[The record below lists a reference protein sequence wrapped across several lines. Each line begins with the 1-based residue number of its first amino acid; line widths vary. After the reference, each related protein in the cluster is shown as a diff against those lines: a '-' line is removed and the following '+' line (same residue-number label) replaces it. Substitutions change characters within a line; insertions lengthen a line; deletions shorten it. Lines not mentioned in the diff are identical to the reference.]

1 MAARK
6 ITMAQAAFIG
16 LGNIIG
22 AGIFVLAGTTIHLA
36 GPGALVAFVVTAV
49 LATTVALNSAELSS
63 KIVTHGGLYSFV
75 KTSMGDALG
84 FLVGWLRAI
93 SYAIAAAAVALGF
106 AAYLLSLV
114 GIRASAG
121 VVLTIGAITVGVLT
135 IGPVTLVIPFLI
147 LLSITLLIAVALVD
161 YMGLKLVAVI
171 EQYLVFLTA
180 GGLALFIVVSL
191 FYGSWTTSRFT
202 PVVPLGAG
210 SIVAAAALAFF
221 AYSGFNTIATLTP
234 EVEDGPRNVPRAILI
249 ALAVST
255 VLYLLVVAGMLA
267 LMPWQ
272 AYGITADPL
281 SNALMYAHAPG
292 FVTAIIAI
300 VAIIA
305 TVTVTLSLTIA
316 GSRTLLQMSEDG
328 MLPRWIGGLGGDS
341 PRRSVLLMALA
352 AVGSLFLG
360 NLAYIA
366 LASNFGVIF
375 SYALTGLAVV
385 ILRRR
390 RVAGV
395 FASPWYPWVQV
406 LSILL
411 SIVVMAA
418 LGDQALYF
426 GALFLLTGIVA
437 YALLVE
443 ARRDHALNAP
453 APPAREP

>member
-1 MAARK
+1 
-6 ITMAQAAFIG
+6 MAQAAFIG

-22 AGIFVLAGTTIHLA
+22 AGIFVLAGAAINLA
-36 GPGALVAFVVTAV
+36 GPGALIAFVVTAV

-63 KIVTHGGLYSFV
+63 KIVSHGGLYSFV
-75 KTSMGDALG
+75 RTSMGDALG

-106 AAYLLSLV
+106 AAYLVSLL
-114 GIRASAG
+114 GIGGSG
-121 VVLTIGAITVGVLT
+121 WL
-135 IGPVTLVIPFLI
+135 IP
-147 LLSITLLIAVALVD
+147 LSIVLLVSVALVD
-161 YMGLKLVAVI
+161 YVGLRLVAVI
-171 EQYLVFLTA
+171 EQYLVILTA
-180 GGLALFIVVSL
+180 GGLVLFIVISL
-191 FYGSWTTSRFT
+191 LYGSWTSARFT
-202 PVVPLGAG
+202 PALPLGAG

-234 EVEDGPRNVPRAILI
+234 EVEDGSRNVPRAILI
-249 ALAVST
+249 ALSVST

-281 SNALMYAHAPG
+281 ANALVYAHAPG
-292 FVTAIIAI
+292 VVTAIIAI

-305 TVTVTLSLTIA
+305 TVTVTLSLTVA

-328 MLPRWIGGLGGDS
+328 MLPRWIGGLRGES
-341 PRRSVLLMALA
+341 PRRSVLLMALG
-352 AVGSLFLG
+352 AVLSLFLG

-390 RVAGV
+390 RVGGA
-395 FASPWYPWVQV
+395 FASPLYPWVQV
-406 LSILL
+406 VSILL

-418 LGDQALYF
+418 LGNQALYF
-426 GALFLLTGIVA
+426 GSLFLLTGIVA

-443 ARRDHALNAP
+443 ARRAHTLNAP
-453 APPAREP
+453 APQPPGP

>member
-1 MAARK
+1 MASRK
-6 ITMAQAAFIG
+6 ITMSQAAFIG

-22 AGIFVLAGTTIHLA
+22 AGIFVLAGAAINLA

-63 KIVTHGGLYSFV
+63 KVVTHGGLYSFV
-75 KTSMGDALG
+75 RVSMGDALG

-106 AAYLLSLV
+106 AAYLLALLGIGGSGLLV
-114 GIRASAG
+114 
-121 VVLTIGAITVGVLT
+121 
-135 IGPVTLVIPFLI
+135 P
-147 LLSITLLIAVALVD
+147 LSIVLLVAVALID
-161 YMGLKLVAVI
+161 YAGLRLVAVI

-180 GGLALFIVVSL
+180 GGLVLFIVVAL
-191 FYGSWTTSRFT
+191 LYGSWSGPRFT
-202 PVVPLGAG
+202 PVFPKGWQ
-210 SIVAAAALAFF
+210 SIVFAAALAFF

-249 ALAVST
+249 ALSVST
-255 VLYLLVVAGMLA
+255 VLYLLVVAGLLA

-272 AYGITADPL
+272 DYGVTADPL
-281 SNALMYAHAPG
+281 SNALTFAHAPF
-292 FVTAIIAI
+292 FVTALVAI

-328 MLPRWIGGLGGDS
+328 LLPRWIGGLGGDS
-341 PRRSVLLMALA
+341 PRRSVLLMGLA

-390 RVAGV
+390 RVRGE
-395 FASPWYPWVQV
+395 FTSPLYPWVQV
-406 LSILL
+406 ASILL
-411 SIVVMAA
+411 SVVVMAA
-418 LGDQALYF
+418 LGSQALYF
-426 GALFLLTGIVA
+426 GSLFLLTGIVA

-443 ARRDHALNAP
+443 AERTHPTNAP
-453 APPAREP
+453 APRSPEP

>member
-1 MAARK
+1 MATRK
-6 ITMAQAAFIG
+6 ITMSQAAFIG

-22 AGIFVLAGTTIHLA
+22 AGIFVLAGAAINLA
-36 GPGALVAFVVTAV
+36 GPGALVAFVVTAI

-75 KTSMGDALG
+75 KASMGDALG

-106 AAYLLSLV
+106 AAYLLALL
-114 GIRASAG
+114 GIGTGGLLIPLS
-121 VVLTIGAITVGVLT
+121 VVL
-135 IGPVTLVIPFLI
+135 LV
-147 LLSITLLIAVALVD
+147 AVALVD
-161 YMGLKLVAVI
+161 YVGLRLVAVI

-180 GGLALFIVVSL
+180 GGLVLFVLVALL
-191 FYGSWTTSRFT
+191 YGSWTPSRFL
-202 PVVPLGAG
+202 PVFPNGLE
-210 SIVAAAALAFF
+210 SIVYAAALAFF

-249 ALAVST
+249 SLSVST
-255 VLYLLVVAGMLA
+255 VLYLLVVTGMLA

-272 AYGITADPL
+272 NYGITADPL
-281 SNALMYAHAPG
+281 SNALTFARAPF
-292 FVTAIIAI
+292 FVTAIIAA
-300 VAIIA
+300 VAVVA
-305 TVTVTLSLTIA
+305 TVTVTLSLTVA

-328 MLPRWIGGLGGDS
+328 MLPRWLGGLGGDS
-341 PRRSVLLMALA
+341 PRRAVLLMALA
-352 AVGSLFLG
+352 AVLSLFLG

-385 ILRRR
+385 ILRKR
-390 RVAGV
+390 RVQGA
-395 FASPWYPWVQV
+395 FTSPLYPWVQV
-406 LSILL
+406 VSILL

-418 LGDQALYF
+418 LGNNALYF
-426 GALFLLTGIVA
+426 GSLFLLTGIVA

-443 ARRDHALNAP
+443 ARRTHTLNAP
-453 APPAREP
+453 APRTPDP

>member
-1 MAARK
+1 
-6 ITMAQAAFIG
+6 MAQAAFIG

-22 AGIFVLAGTTIHLA
+22 AGIFVLAGAAINLA
-36 GPGALVAFVVTAV
+36 GPGALIAFVVTAV

-63 KIVTHGGLYSFV
+63 KIVSHGGLYSFV
-75 KTSMGDALG
+75 RTSMGDALG

-106 AAYLLSLV
+106 AAYLVSLLGIGGSGWLIPLS
-114 GIRASAG
+114 
-121 VVLTIGAITVGVLT
+121 VVL
-135 IGPVTLVIPFLI
+135 LV
-147 LLSITLLIAVALVD
+147 SVALVD
-161 YMGLKLVAVI
+161 YVGLRLVAVI
-171 EQYLVFLTA
+171 EQYLVILTA
-180 GGLALFIVVSL
+180 GGLVLFIVISL
-191 FYGSWTTSRFT
+191 LYGSWTSARFT
-202 PVVPLGAG
+202 PALPLGAG

-234 EVEDGPRNVPRAILI
+234 EVEDGSRNVPRAILI
-249 ALAVST
+249 ALSVST

-281 SNALMYAHAPG
+281 ANALVYAHAPG
-292 FVTAIIAI
+292 VVTAIIAI

-305 TVTVTLSLTIA
+305 TVTVTLSLTVA

-328 MLPRWIGGLGGDS
+328 MLPRWIGGLRGES
-341 PRRSVLLMALA
+341 PRRSVLLMALG
-352 AVGSLFLG
+352 AVLSLFLG

-390 RVAGV
+390 RVGGA
-395 FASPWYPWVQV
+395 FASPLYPWVQV
-406 LSILL
+406 VSILL

-418 LGDQALYF
+418 LGNQALYF
-426 GALFLLTGIVA
+426 GSLFLLTGIVA

-443 ARRDHALNAP
+443 ARRAHTLNAP
-453 APPAREP
+453 APQPPGP

>member
-1 MAARK
+1 MASRK
-6 ITMAQAAFIG
+6 ITMSQAAFIG

-22 AGIFVLAGTTIHLA
+22 AGIFVLAGAAINLA
-36 GPGALVAFVVTAV
+36 GPGALLAFVVTAG

-75 KTSMGDALG
+75 KVSMGDALG

-106 AAYLLSLV
+106 GAYLLALL
-114 GIRASAG
+114 GIGGGGLLIPLA
-121 VVLTIGAITVGVLT
+121 VVL
-135 IGPVTLVIPFLI
+135 LV
-147 LLSITLLIAVALVD
+147 AVALVD
-161 YMGLKLVAVI
+161 YVGLSLVAVI

-180 GGLALFIVVSL
+180 GGLALFIVVAL
-191 FYGSWTTSRFT
+191 VYGSWSPSRFT
-202 PVVPLGAG
+202 PVLPNGPE
-210 SIVAAAALAFF
+210 SIVFAAALAFF

-234 EVEDGPRNVPRAILI
+234 EVEDGARNVPRAILI
-249 ALAVST
+249 ALSVST

-272 AYGITADPL
+272 DYGVTADPL
-281 SNALMYAHAPG
+281 SNALTFAHAP
-292 FVTAIIAI
+292 FAVTAIVAI

-328 MLPRWIGGLGGDS
+328 MLPHWIGGLGGDS
-341 PRRSVLLMALA
+341 PRRSVLLMAA
-352 AVGSLFLG
+352 AGILSLFLG

-385 ILRRR
+385 ILRKR
-390 RVAGV
+390 RVHGE
-395 FASPWYPWVQV
+395 FASPLYPWVQV
-406 LSILL
+406 ASILL
-411 SIVVMAA
+411 SVVVMAA
-418 LGDQALYF
+418 LGNQALYF
-426 GALFLLTGIVA
+426 GSLFLLTGIVA

-443 ARRDHALNAP
+443 ARRTHPIGASAP
-453 APPAREP
+453 RTPEP

>member
-1 MAARK
+1 MASRK
-6 ITMAQAAFIG
+6 ITMSQAAFIG

-106 AAYLLSLV
+106 AAYLLSLL
-114 GIRASAG
+114 GIAG
-121 VVLTIGAITVGVLT
+121 TELL
-135 IGPVTLVIPFLI
+135 IP
-147 LLSITLLIAVALVD
+147 LSIVLLAAVALVD
-161 YMGLKLVAVI
+161 YAGLKLVAVI

-180 GGLALFIVVSL
+180 GGLVLFIVISL
-191 FYGSWTTSRFT
+191 LYGSWTPSRFT
-202 PVVPLGAG
+202 PVFPLGAG

-249 ALAVST
+249 ALSVST
-255 VLYLLVVAGMLA
+255 VLYLLVVSGMLA

-281 SNALMYAHAPG
+281 SNALTYAHAPA
-292 FVTAIIAI
+292 FVTATIAV
-300 VAIIA
+300 VALIA

-328 MLPRWIGGLGGDS
+328 MLPRWIGGLRGDS

-352 AVGSLFLG
+352 GIGSLFLG

-390 RVAGV
+390 RVPGV
-395 FASPWYPWVQV
+395 FASPLYPWVQV
-406 LSILL
+406 ASILL

-418 LGDQALYF
+418 LGEQALYF
-426 GALFLLTGIVA
+426 GSLFLLTGIVA

-443 ARRDHALNAP
+443 ARRQHTLNAP
-453 APPAREP
+453 APAREP

>member
-1 MAARK
+1 MASRK
-6 ITMAQAAFIG
+6 ITMSQAAFVG

-22 AGIFVLAGTTIHLA
+22 AGIFVLAGAAINLA
-36 GPGALVAFVVTAV
+36 GPGALIAFVVTAV

-75 KTSMGDALG
+75 KVSMGDALG

-106 AAYLLSLV
+106 AAYLLALL
-114 GIRASAG
+114 GIAG
-121 VVLTIGAITVGVLT
+121 GDLLIPLAVVL
-135 IGPVTLVIPFLI
+135 LV
-147 LLSITLLIAVALVD
+147 AVALLD
-161 YMGLKLVAVI
+161 YVGLRLGAAI

-180 GGLALFIVVSL
+180 GGLVLFVVVALV
-191 FYGSWTTSRFT
+191 YGSWSPARFT
-202 PVVPLGAG
+202 PVLPNGAE
-210 SIVAAAALAFF
+210 SIVFAAALAFF

-234 EVEDGPRNVPRAILI
+234 EVVDGPRNVPRAILI

-272 AYGITADPL
+272 NYGVTADPL
-281 SNALMYAHAPG
+281 SNALTFAHAPF
-292 FVTAIIAI
+292 FVTAIVAVI
-300 VAIIA
+300 AIIA

-352 AVGSLFLG
+352 GVGSLFLG

-390 RVAGV
+390 RVRGE
-395 FASPWYPWVQV
+395 FASPLYPWVQIASV
-406 LSILL
+406 LL

-418 LGDQALYF
+418 LGNQALYF
-426 GALFLLTGIVA
+426 GSLFLLTGIVA

-443 ARRDHALNAP
+443 ARREHTLNAA
-453 APPAREP
+453 APRARAP